1 MTRSILIVALALA
14 LISGCRATTERA
26 SQQEQTPMPAALDFT
41 MNSIDGK
48 PVKLSR
54 YLGKVVL
61 IVNVAS
67 KCGHTPQYAD
77 LQALYEK
84 YHDQG
89 LEILGFPCNQ
99 FRGQEPGD
107 AAQIKSFCQTNYG
120 VTFDM
125 FAKIDVNGP
134 KAAPLYQYLTGP
146 DLPIEDQGKVKW
158 NFEKFLLDRQGNVIA
173 RYRSKIKPSSDEV
186 VDEIEAA
193 LDGEG

>member
-1 MTRSILIVALALA
+1 MFRSTLKLMVCVLALT
-14 LISGCRATTERA
+14 GCAQHQRVA
-26 SQQEQTPMPAALDFT
+26 QEQTPMPAALDFT

-48 PVKLSR
+48 PVKLSK

-120 VTFDM
+120 VTFDL

-146 DLPIEDQGKVKW
+146 DVPIEDQGKVKW
-158 NFEKFLLDRQGNVIA
+158 NFEKFLIDRKGNVIA

-186 VDEIEAA
+186 IDDIEEA
-193 LDGEG
+193 LDGKA